1 MAAGGLTN
9 PFFVLEDGLGPQTEP
24 LGSRIALVKKIGFDG
39 MDLENEGPQSI
50 PEMLK
55 ALDERGLKLFCQ
67 YLWVDISGKQT
78 VYQPGLEESV
88 RLLKGRDTLIWLTIR
103 GNGPDAEQRAIEAAR
118 TVGDMAARSGLR
130 VALYPHFG
138 LYVARP
144 EDAIRV
150 ADKAGRGNLGVTF
163 NLCHWLRVGGGEN
176 VQAVL
181 QQAMPRLWA
190 VTINGADHQGDWD
203 RLIQPLDRGDF
214 DIEGF
219 LKVLVGLG
227 YRGPIGLQCYGIQ
240 GNVEENLRR
249 SMRAWREMS
258 SRVAAVEPHAKSPAK
273 TSE

>member
-24 LGSRIALVKKIGFDG
+24 LGSRIALAKKIGFDG
-39 MDLENEGPQSI
+39 MDLEFEGPQSI

-55 ALDERGLKLFCQ
+55 ALDEQGLRLFCQ

-78 VYQPGLEESV
+78 VYQPGLEEAV

-103 GNGPDAEQRAIEAAR
+103 GNGPNAEQRAIEAAR
-118 TVGDMAARSGLR
+118 TVGDMAAKSGLR

-150 ADKAGRGNLGVTF
+150 ANKAGRGNLGVTF
-163 NLCHWLRVGGGEN
+163 NLCHWLRAGGGES

-181 QQAMPRLWA
+181 QEALPRLWA
-190 VTINGADHQGDWD
+190 VTINGADHHGDWD

-214 DIEGF
+214 DVAGF

-227 YRGPIGLQCYGIQ
+227 YRGPIGLQCFGIQ

-258 SRVAAVEPHAKSPAK
+258 SRIAADEPHAKSPAK
-273 TSE
+273 TSG